1 MTSYTSTT
9 VWLLICVIGIG
20 TFGLRFALIAL
31 ADRGDRIPDSIQRGL
46 AGPRRQVLGPVF
58 VELQESMQHDPKVV
72 GHPGLRFIPPAVL
85 AAIAAPAFL
94 LVDDAIDVTTDN
106 LRLFAGLLAYL
117 VAWRTK
123 SVLWTIISGMVALW
137 ILQAVT

>member
-20 TFGLRFALIAL
+20 TFGLRFTLIAL
-31 ADRGDRIPDSIQRGL
+31 ADRGDRIPDSIQR
-46 AGPRRQVLGPVF
+46 A
-58 VELQESMQHDPKVV
+58 
-72 GHPGLRFIPPAVL
+72 LRFIPPAVL

-94 LVDDAIDVTTDN
+94 LVDDAIDVTTSN